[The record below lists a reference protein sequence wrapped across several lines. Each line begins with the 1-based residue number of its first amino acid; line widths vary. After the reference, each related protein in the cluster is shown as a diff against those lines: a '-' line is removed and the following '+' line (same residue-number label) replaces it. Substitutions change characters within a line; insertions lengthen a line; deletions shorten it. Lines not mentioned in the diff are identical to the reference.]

1 MVVGDILHREH
12 LPVLLRLL
20 ILRPEG
26 GVGLKKCSKF
36 EQIFFVFSIVCYAE
50 RNEMHICPSLSSVTN

>member
-26 GVGLKKCSKF
+26 GVGLKN
-36 EQIFFVFSIVCYAE
+36 V
-50 RNEMHICPSLSSVTN
+50 